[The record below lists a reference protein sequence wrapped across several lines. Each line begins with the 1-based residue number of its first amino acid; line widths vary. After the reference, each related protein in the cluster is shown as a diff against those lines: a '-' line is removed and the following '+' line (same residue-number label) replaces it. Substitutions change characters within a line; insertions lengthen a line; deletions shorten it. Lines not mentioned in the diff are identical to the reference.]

1 MQAANDL
8 DAFSARRP
16 ADCSPLSL
24 DPYGRTVATWSVDG
38 TDLGEWLVLKGLA
51 LDAPILERQI

>member
-24 DPYGRTVATWSVDG
+24 DPYGCRASI
-38 TDLGEWLVLKGLA
+38 
-51 LDAPILERQI
+51 LDAEQASQPVIFVGANAGAALLNKE